1 MVKVKIALVTLGCP
15 KNLVDS
21 EIILGYLARNNYI
34 LTLDWQNSD
43 VCVINTCA
51 FLKSAVK
58 EAEHWI
64 QKVIA
69 YKKKGK
75 IKKIIVAGCLVQRY
89 YDALLDKFPEID
101 GIMGI
106 DNLTEIVKVI
116 TQEERMIRVS
126 NKPTYLSNYKTPRLI
141 STNHYAY
148 LKIADGCDN
157 FCAYCLIPSIR
168 GRFRSRKIKDIVQ
181 EAKHLSQ
188 NGIKEIILVAQDTTL
203 YGKDIYA
210 ELSLAR
216 LLRNIVK
223 IKDIIW
229 IRVLYTHPAHW
240 TDELIQVYKDSP
252 QICRYVDLPLQHI
265 SDKILK
271 TMNRPYTRKQ
281 VKQLLD
287 KLKTMPDIAIRT
299 SVMVGFPDETEKEF
313 NELIE
318 FVEEYKFAHLGCF
331 MYSREPGTLAY
342 NLPNQ
347 IPEKIKKER
356 LDLIMRT
363 QQKIS
368 LNRMQSFIGK
378 TLKVIIDQIAHQK
391 ILSRT
396 EFDAPEI
403 DGVVELKGMNF
414 KPGDWIEVK
423 IKDAQ
428 AYKLLAVIK

>member
-1 MVKVKIALVTLGCP
+1 MKIALVTLGCP

>member
-1 MVKVKIALVTLGCP
+1 MKITLVSLGCP

-21 EIILGYLARNNYI
+21 EIILGYLAQNNYL

-43 VCVINTCA
+43 VCIINTCA

-58 EAEHWI
+58 EAEQWI
-64 QKVIA
+64 QKVIT

-89 YDALLDKFPEID
+89 YDALIDKFPEID

-116 TQEERMIRVS
+116 TKEGRMSQVS

-157 FCAYCLIPSIR
+157 FCAYCLIPLIR

-181 EAKHLSQ
+181 EAKYLSQ

-216 LLRNIVK
+216 LLRNLVK

-240 TDELIQVYKDSP
+240 TGELIQVYKDNP

-281 VKQLLD
+281 VEQLLD
-287 KLKTMPDIAIRT
+287 KLKTIPDIAIRT
-299 SVMVGFPDETEKEF
+299 SVIVGFPNETEKEF
-313 NELIE
+313 NELIK

-331 MYSREPGTLAY
+331 IYSREPGTLAY

-356 LDLIMRT
+356 LDVIMRT

-368 LNRMQSFIGK
+368 FNRMRSFIGK
-378 TLKVIIDQIAHQK
+378 TLKVIIDQITHQK
-391 ILSRT
+391 ILGRT

-403 DGVVELKGMNF
+403 DGVVELKGMNL

>member
-1 MVKVKIALVTLGCP
+1 MKIALVSLGCP

-21 EIILGYLARNNYI
+21 EIILGYLAQNNYL

-43 VCVINTCA
+43 VCIINTCA

-58 EAEHWI
+58 EAEQWI
-64 QKVIA
+64 QKVIT

-101 GIMGI
+101 GVMGI

-116 TQEERMIRVS
+116 TKEGRMSRVS

-181 EAKHLSQ
+181 EAKYLSQ

-216 LLRNIVK
+216 LLRNLVK

-240 TDELIQVYKDSP
+240 TGELIQVYKDNP

-281 VKQLLD
+281 VEQLLD
-287 KLKTMPDIAIRT
+287 KLKTIPDIAIRT
-299 SVMVGFPDETEKEF
+299 SVIVGFPNETEKEF
-313 NELIE
+313 NELIK

-331 MYSREPGTLAY
+331 IYSREPGTLAY

-356 LDLIMRT
+356 LDVIMKT

-368 LNRMQSFIGK
+368 FNRMRSFIGK
-378 TLKVIIDQIAHQK
+378 TLKVIIDQITHQK
-391 ILSRT
+391 ILGRT

-403 DGVVELKGMNF
+403 DGVVELKGMNL

>member
-1 MVKVKIALVTLGCP
+1 MKITLVSLGCP

-21 EIILGYLARNNYI
+21 EIILGYLAQNNYL

-43 VCVINTCA
+43 VCIINTCA

-58 EAEHWI
+58 EAEQWI
-64 QKVIA
+64 QKVIT

-116 TQEERMIRVS
+116 TKEGRMSQVS

-181 EAKHLSQ
+181 EAKYLSQ

-216 LLRNIVK
+216 LLRNLVK

-240 TDELIQVYKDSP
+240 TGELIQVYKDNP

-281 VKQLLD
+281 VEQLLD
-287 KLKTMPDIAIRT
+287 KLKTIPDIAIRT
-299 SVMVGFPDETEKEF
+299 SVIVGFPNETEKEF
-313 NELIE
+313 NELIK

-331 MYSREPGTLAY
+331 IYSREPGTLAY

-356 LDLIMRT
+356 LDVIMRT

-368 LNRMQSFIGK
+368 FNRMRSFIGK
-378 TLKVIIDQIAHQK
+378 TLKVIIDQITHQK
-391 ILSRT
+391 ILGRT

-403 DGVVELKGMNF
+403 DGVVELKGMNL